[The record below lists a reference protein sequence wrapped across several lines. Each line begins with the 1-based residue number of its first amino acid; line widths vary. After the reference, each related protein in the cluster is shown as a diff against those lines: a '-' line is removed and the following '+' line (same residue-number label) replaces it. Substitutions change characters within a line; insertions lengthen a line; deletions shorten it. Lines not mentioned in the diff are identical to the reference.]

1 MNLSAPFIT
10 RPVATTLLTLAIVL
24 VGLVALIL
32 LPISPLPRVDI
43 PTIRVTANL
52 PGASPETV
60 AAAITTP
67 LERTL
72 GRIAG
77 VTEMTSSSTLGTSRI
92 VLQFE
97 LTRDINGAARDV
109 QAALNVASSALPPTL
124 PSSPSYRKVNPADAP
139 IMILSLS
146 SETMTPTQLYD
157 NASTIVA
164 QKLSQ
169 LKGVGEVEI
178 GGGALPAVSI
188 DLNPRAL
195 NQYGISLDEV
205 RSAVSASN
213 SNHPLGT
220 IDTPDKQWQIAS
232 NGQSR
237 QARDYL
243 PVVLNY
249 RANRSNG
256 FVQLSDVAEVK
267 DASQDRLTAGIA
279 NNKAAVLVLIR
290 RETDANI
297 IETVDRIN
305 QLLPSLT
312 ASIPAAIR
320 LNVEMERTSTV
331 RASMRD
337 AGATLVIAV
346 GLVIFVMLLFL
357 RDIRAAL
364 VPSIAVPVSLIGTFA
379 VMYWLHFSIN
389 NLSLMAITIAVGF
402 VVDDAIVVVENI
414 ARYIEQGYAPIEA
427 ARRGA
432 KEVGFTVLAMTL
444 VLIAVFIPMLFMGG
458 YVGLFVREFAV
469 TLAVAILIS
478 LVVALTTAPMMCAA
492 LIKANHAKQPQWR
505 LFQWS
510 ENAFLHVQAIY
521 ERSLSWALKRSPL
534 TMLILLL
541 TIVLNIY
548 LFVVVSKGFFPA
560 QDTGQLSGKI
570 QGDQSMSFQLM
581 QEKMDA
587 YVKSIRT
594 DPAVDSVV
602 AYTGGGQRNSATL
615 YVSLKPLSERKEK
628 SDVILARLR
637 ARFDQIPGATLILT
651 PIQDIKVGG
660 RQSRSSY
667 QYTIQADDLELLHH
681 WEPKIRR
688 ALAQIPEL
696 LDVDT
701 DEQSKGLQT
710 SLQIDRDAAA
720 RLGITTQQID
730 STLNNAFA
738 QRAVSTIYQ
747 PLNQYRVIMGVAPE
761 QAQSADALNFLQF
774 INRQGQTIPFAQV
787 ASYKQTETALSV
799 NHHSQLA
806 ASTISFNLPKGVS
819 LSKATRLIEAALHD
833 LALPSSVRGSFQ
845 GSAKAFKEVL
855 DNQPIL
861 IAAAIL
867 TLYIVLGVLYESLIH
882 PITILSTLPSA
893 GVGALLALMLFKMDF
908 SVIAMIGIFMLI
920 GVVMKNA
927 IMMIDFALEQQ
938 RNHQLSSQEA
948 IFQACILRLRP
959 ILMTTMAALLAA
971 IPLAIGAGDGAEM
984 RQPLGV
990 AIGGGL
996 IVSQLLTLYTT
1007 PVVYLYLDRFQQW
1020 LGQQRRQLFSSQVA
1034 HANPLP
1040 QAASSTDNL
1049 S

>member
-1 MNLSAPFIT
+1 MNLSAPFIA
-10 RPVATTLLTLAIVL
+10 RPVATTLLTMAIVL
-24 VGLVALIL
+24 VGLVALHL

-43 PTIRVTANL
+43 PTIRVSASL

-67 LERTL
+67 LERAL

-109 QAALNVASSALPPTL
+109 QAALNAANSALPPAL

-146 SETMTPTQLYD
+146 SETLTQAQIYD
-157 NASTIVA
+157 SASTIIA

-178 GGGALPAVSI
+178 GGGALPAVRV
-188 DLNPRAL
+188 DLNPQAL
-195 NQYGISLDEV
+195 NQVGIGLDEV
-205 RSAVSASN
+205 RSAIASSN
-213 SNHPLGT
+213 SNRPLGALN
-220 IDTPDKQWQIAS
+220 DQHRQWQIAS

-237 QARDYL
+237 KAQDYL
-243 PVVLNY
+243 PVILNY
-249 RANRSNG
+249 RSTGAPI
-256 FVQLSDVAEVK
+256 QLRDVARVQ
-267 DASQDRLTAGIA
+267 DSSQDLLTAGVA
-279 NNKAAVLVLIR
+279 NGKAAVLVLIR
-290 RETDANI
+290 RESDANI

-305 QLLPSLT
+305 ELLPSLH
-312 ASIPAAIR
+312 ASVPAAIN
-320 LNVEMERTSTV
+320 LKVEMERTSTV

-357 RDIRAAL
+357 RDFRAAL
-364 VPSIAVPVSLIGTFA
+364 VPSVAVPVSLIGTFA
-379 VMYWLHFSIN
+379 VMYWLDFSIN

-414 ARYIEQGYAPIEA
+414 ARHIEKGVPPKEA
-427 ARRGA
+427 ARIGA

-469 TLAVAILIS
+469 TLAIAILIS
-478 LVVALTTAPMMCAA
+478 LVVALTTAPMMCAL
-492 LIKANHAKQPQWR
+492 LIRPHQASHQKFR

-510 ENAFLHVQAIY
+510 ERGFSQLSTAY
-521 ERSLSWALKRSPL
+521 ERSLRWALGHARF
-534 TMLILLL
+534 TMFILLL
-541 TIVLNIY
+541 TVALNIF
-548 LFVVVSKGFFPA
+548 LFVVISKGFFPD
-560 QDTGQLSGKI
+560 QDTGQLTGKI

-581 QEKMDA
+581 EKKLDA
-587 YVKSIRT
+587 YVNVIRA
-594 DPAVDSVV
+594 DRAVDSVV
-602 AYTGGGQRNSATL
+602 AYTGGSQRNTASL
-615 YVSLKPLSERKEK
+615 FVSLKPLAERKES
-628 SDVILARLR
+628 SDIILARLR
-637 ARFDQIPGATLILT
+637 SRFDQIPGATLILT

-667 QYTIQADDLELLHH
+667 QYTIQADDLTLLHI
-681 WEPKIRR
+681 WEPRIRR

-710 SLQIDRDAAA
+710 ALQIDRNAAA
-720 RLGITTQQID
+720 RLGISTQQID
-730 STLNNAFA
+730 NTLNNAFA
-738 QRAVSTIYQ
+738 QRTVSTIYQ
-747 PLNQYRVIMGVAPE
+747 PLNQYRVVMGVAPE
-761 QAQSADALNFLQF
+761 LAQSSEALNFLQF
-774 INRQGQTIPFAQV
+774 INRQGQAVPLSQV
-787 ASYKQTETALSV
+787 ASYKQTEAALVV
-799 NHHSQLA
+799 NHHSQQ
-806 ASTISFNLPKGVS
+806 ASTTISFNLPKGVS
-819 LSKATRLIEAALHD
+819 LSKATRLIDNALHD
-833 LALPSSVRGSFQ
+833 LALPNSVQGSFQ
-845 GSAKAFKEVL
+845 GAAKAFKEVL

-861 IAAAIL
+861 ILAAIL
-867 TLYIVLGVLYESLIH
+867 TLYIVLGILYESLIH
-882 PITILSTLPSA
+882 PLTILSTLPSA
-893 GVGALLALMLFKMDF
+893 GVGALLALMLFRMDF

-927 IMMIDFALEQQ
+927 IMMIDFALDTQ
-938 RNHQLSSQEA
+938 RKTQATAREA
-948 IFQACILRLRP
+948 IFQACILRFRP

-971 IPLAIGAGDGAEM
+971 VPLAISAGDGAEM

-996 IVSQLLTLYTT
+996 IVSQLLTLFTT
-1007 PVVYLYLDRFQQW
+1007 PVVYLYLDRFHQW
-1020 LGQQRRQLFSSQVA
+1020 IQIRWQNLLSARSVAANRQNL
-1034 HANPLP
+1034 
-1040 QAASSTDNL
+1040 AASSTDHL

>member
-1 MNLSAPFIT
+1 MNLSAPFIA
-10 RPVATTLLTLAIVL
+10 RPVATTLLTMAIVL
-24 VGLVALIL
+24 VGLVALHL

-43 PTIRVTANL
+43 PTIRVSASL

-67 LERTL
+67 LERAL

-109 QAALNVASSALPPTL
+109 QAALNAANSALPPAL

-146 SETMTPTQLYD
+146 SETLTQAQIYD
-157 NASTIVA
+157 SASTIIA

-178 GGGALPAVSI
+178 GGGALPAVRV
-188 DLNPRAL
+188 DLNPQAL
-195 NQYGISLDEV
+195 NQVGIGLDEV
-205 RSAVSASN
+205 RSAIASSN
-213 SNHPLGT
+213 SNRPLGALN
-220 IDTPDKQWQIAS
+220 DQHRQWQIAS

-237 QARDYL
+237 EAQDYL
-243 PVVLNY
+243 PVILNY
-249 RANRSNG
+249 RSTGAPI
-256 FVQLSDVAEVK
+256 QLRDVARVQ
-267 DASQDRLTAGIA
+267 DSSQDLLTAGVA
-279 NNKAAVLVLIR
+279 NGKAAVLVLIR
-290 RETDANI
+290 RESDANI

-305 QLLPSLT
+305 ELLPSLH
-312 ASIPAAIR
+312 ASVPAAIN
-320 LNVEMERTSTV
+320 LKVEMERTSTV

-357 RDIRAAL
+357 RDFRAAL
-364 VPSIAVPVSLIGTFA
+364 VPSVAVPVSLIGTFA
-379 VMYWLHFSIN
+379 VMYWLDFSIN

-414 ARYIEQGYAPIEA
+414 ARHIEKGVPPKEA
-427 ARRGA
+427 ARIGA

-469 TLAVAILIS
+469 TLAIAILIS
-478 LVVALTTAPMMCAA
+478 LVVALTTAPMMCAL
-492 LIKANHAKQPQWR
+492 LIRPHQASHQKFR

-510 ENAFLHVQAIY
+510 ERGFSQLSTAY
-521 ERSLSWALKRSPL
+521 ERSLRWALGHARF
-534 TMLILLL
+534 TMFILLL
-541 TIVLNIY
+541 TVALNIF
-548 LFVVVSKGFFPA
+548 LFVVISKGFFPA
-560 QDTGQLSGKI
+560 QDTGQLTGKI

-581 QEKMDA
+581 EKKLDA
-587 YVKSIRT
+587 YVNVIRA
-594 DPAVDSVV
+594 DRAVDSVV
-602 AYTGGGQRNSATL
+602 AYTGGSQRNTASL
-615 YVSLKPLSERKEK
+615 FVSLKPLAERKES
-628 SDVILARLR
+628 SDIILARLR
-637 ARFDQIPGATLILT
+637 SRFDQIPGATLILT

-667 QYTIQADDLELLHH
+667 QYTIQADDLTLLHI
-681 WEPKIRR
+681 WEPRIRR

-710 SLQIDRDAAA
+710 ALQIDRNAAV
-720 RLGITTQQID
+720 RLGISTQQID
-730 STLNNAFA
+730 NTLNNAFA
-738 QRAVSTIYQ
+738 QRTVSTIYQ
-747 PLNQYRVIMGVAPE
+747 PLNQYRVVMGVAPE
-761 QAQSADALNFLQF
+761 LAQSSEALNFLQF
-774 INRQGQTIPFAQV
+774 INRQGQAVPLSQV
-787 ASYKQTETALSV
+787 ASYKQTEAALVV
-799 NHHSQLA
+799 NHHSQQ
-806 ASTISFNLPKGVS
+806 ASTTISFNLPKGVS
-819 LSKATRLIEAALHD
+819 LSKATRLIDNALHD
-833 LALPSSVRGSFQ
+833 LALPNSVQGSFQ
-845 GSAKAFKEVL
+845 GAAKAFKEVL

-861 IAAAIL
+861 ILAAIL
-867 TLYIVLGVLYESLIH
+867 TLYIVLGILYESLIH
-882 PITILSTLPSA
+882 PLTILSTLPSA
-893 GVGALLALMLFKMDF
+893 GVGALLALMLFRMDF

-927 IMMIDFALEQQ
+927 IMMIDFALDTQ
-938 RNHQLSSQEA
+938 RKTQATAREA
-948 IFQACILRLRP
+948 IFQACILRFRP

-971 IPLAIGAGDGAEM
+971 VPLAISAGDGAEM

-996 IVSQLLTLYTT
+996 IVSQLLTLFTT
-1007 PVVYLYLDRFQQW
+1007 PVVYLYLDRFHQW
-1020 LGQQRRQLFSSQVA
+1020 IQIRWQNLLSARSVAANRQNL
-1034 HANPLP
+1034 
-1040 QAASSTDNL
+1040 AASSTDHL

>member
-1 MNLSAPFIT
+1 MNLSAPFIA
-10 RPVATTLLTLAIVL
+10 RPVATTLLTVAVVL
-24 VGLVALIL
+24 VGLVALYL

-43 PTIRVTANL
+43 PTIRVSASL

-67 LERTL
+67 LERAL

-77 VTEMTSSSTLGTSRI
+77 ITEMTSSSTLGSSRI

-97 LTRDINGAARDV
+97 LSRDINGAARDV
-109 QAALNVASSALPPTL
+109 QAALNAANSALPAAL

-146 SETMTPTQLYD
+146 SDTMTQTQIYD
-157 NASTIVA
+157 SASTIVA

-178 GGGALPAVSI
+178 GGGALPAVRVE
-188 DLNPRAL
+188 LNPRTL
-195 NQYGISLDEV
+195 NQYGIGLEEV
-205 RSAVSASN
+205 RTAVSASN
-213 SNHPLGT
+213 SNRPLGA
-220 IDTPDKQWQIAS
+220 IDDQHRQWQIAS

-237 QARDYL
+237 KAQDYL
-243 PVVLNY
+243 PVILNY
-249 RANRSNG
+249 RSNG
-256 FVQLSDVAEVK
+256 APIQLRDVAQVK
-267 DASQDRLTAGIA
+267 DSAQDLLTAGLA
-279 NNKAAVLVLIR
+279 NGKAAVLVLIR
-290 RETDANI
+290 RESDANI

-305 QLLPSLT
+305 QLLPSLH
-312 ASIPAAIR
+312 ASIPAAIN
-320 LNVEMERTSTV
+320 LTVEMERTSTV

-357 RDIRAAL
+357 RDFRAAL
-364 VPSIAVPVSLIGTFA
+364 VPSVAVPVSLIGTFA
-379 VMYWLHFSIN
+379 AMYWLNFSIN

-414 ARYIEQGYAPIEA
+414 SRHIEMGVPPKEA
-427 ARRGA
+427 ARLGA

-469 TLAVAILIS
+469 TLAIAIFIS
-478 LVVALTTAPMMCAA
+478 LIIALTTAPMMCAL
-492 LIKANHAKQPQWR
+492 LIKPANLKHQKNQ

-510 ENAFLHVQAIY
+510 ERGFAKLSQVY
-521 ERSLSWALKRSPL
+521 SRSLSFALKHAPL

-541 TIVLNIY
+541 TVALNIF
-548 LFVVVSKGFFPA
+548 LFVIVSKGFFPS
-560 QDTGQLSGKI
+560 QDTGQLTGKI

-581 QEKMDA
+581 EKKLDEF
-587 YVKSIRT
+587 VKIIQA
-594 DPAVDSVV
+594 DKAVQSVV
-602 AYTGGGQRNSATL
+602 GYTGGTQRNSAS
-615 YVSLKPLSERKEK
+615 VFVALKPLSERKES
-628 SDVILARLR
+628 SDTILTRLR
-637 ARFDQIPGATLILT
+637 SRIDQVPGATLILT

-667 QYTIQADDLELLHH
+667 QYTIQADDIELLHV

-701 DEQSKGLQT
+701 DEQSKGIQT
-710 SLQIDRDAAA
+710 NLHIDRATAA
-720 RLGITTQQID
+720 RLGISTQQID
-730 STLNNAFA
+730 STLNDAFA
-738 QRAVSTIYQ
+738 QRSISTIFE
-747 PLNQYRVIMGVAPE
+747 PLNQYRVVMGVAPE
-761 QAQSADALNFLQF
+761 LAQSADALDYLQL
-774 INRQGQTIPFAQV
+774 INRQSAPVPLSQLAQ
-787 ASYKQTETALSV
+787 YNQTEAALSV

-806 ASTISFNLPKGVS
+806 ATTISFNLPKGVS
-819 LSKATRLIEAALHD
+819 LSKATRLIDSALHD
-833 LALPSSVRGSFQ
+833 LALPNSVRGSFQ

-861 IAAAIL
+861 ILAAIL
-867 TLYIVLGVLYESLIH
+867 TLYIVLGILYESLIH
-882 PITILSTLPSA
+882 PLTILSTLPSA

-908 SVIAMIGIFMLI
+908 NVIAMIGIFMLI

-927 IMMIDFALEQQ
+927 IMMIDFALDVQ
-938 RNHQLSSQEA
+938 RNKNASASDA

-971 IPLAIGAGDGAEM
+971 IPLALGTGDGAEM
-984 RQPLGV
+984 RQPLGI

-1007 PVVYLYLDRFQQW
+1007 PVVYIYLDRFHHW
-1020 LGQQRRQLFSSQVA
+1020 LRELVQNNFLTRAVETNELQSTA
-1034 HANPLP
+1034 P
-1040 QAASSTDNL
+1040 STDHL